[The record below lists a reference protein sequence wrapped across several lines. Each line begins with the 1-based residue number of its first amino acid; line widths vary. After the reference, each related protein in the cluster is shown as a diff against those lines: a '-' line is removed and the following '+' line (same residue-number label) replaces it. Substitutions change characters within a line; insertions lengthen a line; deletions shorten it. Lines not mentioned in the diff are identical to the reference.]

1 VLQIKVPGRT
11 SARVALAL
19 ALLLSLSAVS
29 GGQYPPRGN
38 RGQGDSGGPEGRGW
52 SERDKAERLERLAK
66 TLVWLSGMADPALE
80 NSFLHARAG
89 ELVER
94 TRQAKGNNFQ
104 FDRLSRAADAL
115 LRASDRIFGARKA
128 ATMDDAERR
137 DAAEFLQR
145 CYFRVRQ
152 AEYFAGLSG
161 EKESK
166 KYVTTTRSLYQQARS
181 AYDARLYNKARMLG
195 DASSM
200 VVSALENIAHAS
212 LNIPDPPVIK

>member
-1 VLQIKVPGRT
+1 VLQMKVTDRT
-11 SARVALAL
+11 GARLWLVLV
-19 ALLLSLSAVS
+19 LLLSMSALAR
-29 GGQYPPRGN
+29 GQYPPRGN
-38 RGQGDSGGPEGRGW
+38 RGQGDPGGPDGRGW
-52 SERDKAERLERLAK
+52 SERDKLERLERLGK
-66 TLVWLSGMADPALE
+66 TLVWLSGMADPGQE

-94 TRQAKGNNFQ
+94 TRQAKGNNIQ
-104 FDRLSRAADAL
+104 FDRLSRAADAI

-128 ATMDDAERR
+128 AAMDEADKR

-145 CYFRVRQ
+145 CYFRVQQ

-181 AYDARLYNKARMLG
+181 AYDAHLYDRARMLG